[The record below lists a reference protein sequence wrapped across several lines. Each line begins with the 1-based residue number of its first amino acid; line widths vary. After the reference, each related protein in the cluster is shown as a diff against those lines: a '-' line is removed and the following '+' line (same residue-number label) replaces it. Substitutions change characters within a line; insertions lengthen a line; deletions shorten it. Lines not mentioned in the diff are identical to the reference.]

1 MPVAAVSLQS
11 VPDGREVVATA
22 ADAAALASPP
32 LLILDAVTAFLDE
45 HNLGSGPLSWAQI
58 GDGQSNV
65 TYRLERGG
73 EVFVLR
79 RGPRPPLPRSTHDM
93 IREARIQQLL
103 QDRGIPVPAV
113 LAVCAD
119 ESVLGVPFYVMTFL
133 EGLVI
138 TNSTPGALNSP
149 EQRLATSNA
158 VVDTLVQLHRVDVT
172 TGDLASFGRADGYLR
187 RQVERFSALWE
198 INTTRS
204 LPDVAV
210 LGSWLADNLPTS
222 QQASVLHGD
231 YRPGNLMFQASAPA
245 RVAAVLDWEMA
256 AIGDPLADLGYLTAT
271 YSEPGSPPSP
281 LELTP
286 VTRNPGY
293 LRRAD
298 LIARYREQ
306 TDLSLDALPWYQA
319 LALWKASIF
328 CEAIYTRWLK
338 GERPGDTRFAPSL
351 EAGVPQLLAQARAF
365 TER

>member
-1 MPVAAVSLQS
+1 M
-11 VPDGREVVATA
+11 
-22 ADAAALASPP
+22 
-32 LLILDAVTAFLDE
+32 
-45 HNLGSGPLSWAQI
+45 
-58 GDGQSNV
+58 
-65 TYRLERGG
+65 
-73 EVFVLR
+73 
-79 RGPRPPLPRSTHDM
+79 
-93 IREARIQQLL
+93 
-103 QDRGIPVPAV
+103 
-113 LAVCAD
+113 
-119 ESVLGVPFYVMTFL
+119 
-133 EGLVI
+133 
-138 TNSTPGALNSP
+138 
-149 EQRLATSNA
+149 
-158 VVDTLVQLHRVDVT
+158 DVT

-210 LGSWLADNLPTS
+210 LGSWLADNLPAS

-298 LIARYREQ
+298 LIARYQEQ

-351 EAGVPQLLAQARAF
+351 EAGVPLLLAQARGF